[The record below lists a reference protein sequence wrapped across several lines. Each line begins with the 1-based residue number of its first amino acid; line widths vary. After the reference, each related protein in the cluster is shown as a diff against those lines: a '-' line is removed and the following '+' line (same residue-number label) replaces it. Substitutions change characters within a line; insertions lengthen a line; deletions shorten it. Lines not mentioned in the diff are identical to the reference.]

1 MSVAIAKKWCNTYA
15 LLTSQPLELAEYV
28 LNKCITKEEPK
39 QEIAVDGKNFVDS
52 TSTDTADQPVHYNFE
67 YLEDNVLDCMVS
79 QDTVRVL
86 ESYMYLQHTNFQFV
100 NDSTLLYIQIKRC
113 NYRNHTMLQI
123 IVFLNHEFRLSTTG

>member
-1 MSVAIAKKWCNTYA
+1 M
-15 LLTSQPLELAEYV
+15 

-39 QEIAVDGKNFVDS
+39 QEIAIDGKNFVDS

-86 ESYMYLQHTNFQFV
+86 ESYMYLQHTNVQFV
-100 NDSTLLYIQIKRC
+100 NDSTLYKSRDVTIETILCYKLLC
-113 NYRNHTMLQI
+113 
-123 IVFLNHEFRLSTTG
+123 FEFRLSTTG